1 MSNQTNPKIFW
12 QPHPGPQTE
21 VLTRTEFETLYGGSR

>member
-1 MSNQTNPKIFW
+1 MEERIIW

-21 VLTRTEFETLYGGSR
+21 VLTRTESEILFGGSRGGG